1 MHKLLPACM
10 AFLLALTA
18 CQTRDNTD
26 VIKAIDNSLIKAN
39 EIIAANNEIV
49 HDDLAAKLKDPQT
62 KAKASIWM
70 PRALAVNALSKEIY
84 KYIDNLKL
92 QLAAIKEDDKAG
104 IQELFRKEGDSLYNK
119 LVRYNK
125 DIVQVLS
132 PEAFSDN
139 PMLEAQLKK
148 DIESFKKDIAARSGI
163 LDSVPEQPLHNQN
176 WGKTYLH
183 PSSLSLG
190 TALLNKMQSDV
201 LVTENNMVNHINRQ
215 IPYAWGYHYEVF
227 HAIAALSS
235 SYVKAGQVIEVTAG
249 IGAFSAASKPTIT
262 INGSAMNANEDG
274 VAVYNLK
281 TNQKPGK
288 YAVPVSIQYTRPD
301 GSIEKVAKSLEYI
314 IAE

>member
-1 MHKLLPACM
+1 M
-10 AFLLALTA
+10 
-18 CQTRDNTD
+18 RNNSD
-26 VIKAIDNSLIKAN
+26 VNAINNSLTKAN

-49 HDDLAAKLKDPQT
+49 YEDLAAKLKDPQT
-62 KAKASIWM
+62 EARTTIWT
-70 PRALAVNALSKEIY
+70 PRALAVKALSKEIY

-92 QLAAIKEDDKAG
+92 KLAAIKEDDKAG

-125 DIVQVLS
+125 NVVQVLN

-139 PMLEAQLKK
+139 PLLEAQLKK

-163 LDSVPEQPLHNQN
+163 LIDSVPGQSPHNQN
-176 WGKTYLH
+176 WQKIYLH
-183 PSSLSLG
+183 PSSLSFG
-190 TALLNKMQSDV
+190 IALLNKMQSDV

-215 IPYAWGYHYEVF
+215 IPRAWGYHYEVF

-235 SYVKAGQVIEVTAG
+235 SYVKAGQAIEVTAG

-262 INGSAMNANEDG
+262 INGSVMNANEDG
-274 VAVYNLK
+274 VAIYNLK

-288 YAVPVSIQYTRPD
+288 YTVPVSIQYTRPD
-301 GSIEKVAKSLEYI
+301 GSPSKVIKNLEYI
-314 IAE
+314 IAQ